1 MKIICLLYM
10 LVVSTPLLA
19 QEKPVR
25 VVFDI
30 TSKDT
35 ATHSAVIRHV
45 ELMTKSYPQST
56 FEVVIYG
63 GSLPMVVSQKST
75 VQKKLA
81 QLVTNKNVSFKV
93 CAVTMARNHI
103 EASQLIPGVQ
113 VVPDGILEIVS
124 RQNDGWAYIKE
135 AHN

>member
-1 MKIICLLYM
+1 MKIICLLIM

-45 ELMTKSYPQST
+45 DLMAKSYPQST